1 MKLDHLKLI
10 GKFEF
15 SNSCALWI
23 IKLSLNLFS
32 KLIGAEL
39 DHTSKRESVPHN
51 LFYKCANLQ
60 KKSWAQKVFVSRVET
75 ELYEPV
81 SRLGRIL
88 GDGLTFRYLWKSYL
102 LKSWE
107 LDCAC
112 SPDQS
117 AMFVGHL
124 GEILV

>member
-60 KKSWAQKVFVSRVET
+60 KKS
-75 ELYEPV
+75 
-81 SRLGRIL
+81 
-88 GDGLTFRYLWKSYL
+88 
-102 LKSWE
+102 
-107 LDCAC
+107 
-112 SPDQS
+112 
-117 AMFVGHL
+117 
-124 GEILV
+124 